1 MPDTPAHEIPTRP
14 LRFDTDGRIAS
25 RAICVGCGYSL
36 RGLDLK
42 GTCPECGLQISIS
55 TRPNLLLYSQSP
67 WLQRLRSGATW
78 GCAGLFVGLPFP
90 FYFCGMM
97 GGPNPTLEF
106 RTVALPILLL
116 GPLLLGVW
124 RLTTPEPL
132 PALIERQISAR
143 RCCRIFVFLLT
154 LAIITRPFVLQYDYT
169 WDPWLAPLLYL
180 LIGATGATFARH
192 VQILFQRA
200 HDERNMKYTRVMMM
214 VFAFAS
220 LQSFV
225 VSLFQVVSQEATW
238 PQGDSVLVL
247 ISILLTVDMFVMF
260 GALMFGIVLLK
271 DLRGVLARDGGR

>member
-1 MPDTPAHEIPTRP
+1 MRAANLHLHTAKPAALFAIAVASTAAIWCDVGMRGP
-14 LRFDTDGRIAS
+14 L
-25 RAICVGCGYSL
+25 
-36 RGLDLK
+36 
-42 GTCPECGLQISIS
+42 CGL
-55 TRPNLLLYSQSP
+55 
-67 WLQRLRSGATW
+67 
-78 GCAGLFVGLPFP
+78 
-90 FYFCGMM
+90 
-97 GGPNPTLEF
+97 
-106 RTVALPILLL
+106 
-116 GPLLLGVW
+116 
-124 RLTTPEPL
+124 
-132 PALIERQISAR
+132 ALIERQISAR